1 MSLPQNK
8 NIIEKYLNH
17 YNHSHQSRKMRESSL
32 RFFFGVNFPLGNGKK
47 DENWFN
53 YDGHIFEVDEG
64 LILDYFDYLKNL
76 DTLSITTRKNKW
88 HIFTSFL
95 NYTVYIYRKKYKFII
110 VSPPRTLVSFEN
122 AIPKKSEIK
131 TNKKVFATKEEL
143 KKILNYLEV
152 HNLKHDLIF
161 RLFIETGIRKGELIN
176 AKYYELNPEE
186 RYLNPLKG
194 KKGEKYYFYSE
205 TLAILLNLYLKE
217 REKMNVSNNYLFLS
231 KSLTKYHLRA
241 FNLMLKG
248 NIIKGRNGKEFKHI
262 GILEAVGITKNITCH
277 TFRRTINDLRK
288 DMGCSNE
295 DRKIL
300 LGHAVSDVNVKS
312 YTNSDYKKLR
322 NLYDKWNPYTD
333 LNL

>member
-1 MSLPQNK
+1 MTIPQNK
-8 NIIEKYLNH
+8 TIIEKYLNH
-17 YNHSHQSRKMRESSL
+17 YNHSPQSKNMRESSL
-32 RFFFGVNFPLGNGKK
+32 RFFFGVHFPLGNGKN
-47 DENWFN
+47 DPSWFN
-53 YDGHIFEVDEG
+53 YTGHIFEIDNETV
-64 LILDYFDYLKNL
+64 IDYFDYLNTL
-76 DTLSITTRKNKW
+76 DTLCITTRKNKW

-95 NYTVYIYRKKYKFII
+95 NYTAYIFGKKHGFII
-110 VSPPRTLVSFEN
+110 ANPPRTLVNFEN
-122 AIPKKSEIK
+122 AIPKKTETK
-131 TNKKVFATKEEL
+131 TNKNVFATKDEIE
-143 KKILNYLEV
+143 KILNYLEV
-152 HNLKHDLIF
+152 HNFKYYLIF
-161 RLFIETGIRKGELIN
+161 RTFIETGMRKGELIN

-186 RYLNPLKG
+186 RYLNTLKG
-194 KKGEKYYFYSE
+194 KKGETYYFYSE

-217 REKMNVSNNYLFLS
+217 RKSMNVQNEYLFLS
-231 KSLTKYHLRA
+231 KNRTKYSPRP

-248 NIIKGRNGKEFKHI
+248 NNKNKYI

-322 NLYDKWNPYTD
+322 KLYDTWNPYTD